1 MGKKT
6 ESKASAGI
14 SPIAAALASSS
25 KEVAKA
31 QAKGKAKEKSH
42 AAKTKAKACT
52 PSKTQAAS
60 PSERSVA
67 TPALKTDS
75 KAKSGSLSYAT
86 VLPQK
91 RKLMT
96 ASLKDAREMDHP
108 DASQANLSL
117 EELATTSEQ
126 QVQADV
132 IHSCLEKHGQTT
144 STSPYPSGVQD
155 AKAEQLGQEQEDKS
169 LPVTVPTPEE
179 RMAAPDAAGT
189 APAAMVNKVDL
200 PEQDSETVPTLDEMM
215 DRKSAAAGAAEGVGG
230 ADTSAPEKMVDPQQQ
245 DALPGTVPI
254 LEEKMAGDD
263 GGAGDVGKSAVSA
276 DVAGEDTP
284 AEVDLQ
290 QQDALP
296 ETVPNLEEKMA
307 AASVAGDDGG
317 AGDVGKSAVS
327 ADVAGEDTP
336 AEVDLQQQDA
346 LPETVPNLEEKM
358 AAASVA
364 GDDGGAGDVGKS
376 AVSADASVAGED
388 TPAEVDPQQQD
399 ALPET
404 VPILEEKM
412 ELERD
417 DRKSADL
424 ADGKPVPEQQL
435 DVAGEVAG
443 TEAPAPKKEVDA
455 KKTKPTQAEILDYR
469 NLVQRRL
476 SRLTPAEQSVNFG
489 WAEKHDALPD
499 FNKERAEQSP
509 PLPPVLF
516 KPGNDVSPEVF
527 ADFIDFK
534 MWLWLHDYEDEKL
547 DLNLD
552 GESCNSSLS
561 TDSEIR
567 DIQHAFA
574 EELENGG
581 RGFAMAIFV
590 IVTVTVTCI
599 CHLSPF
605 VTKLYRIELNTSPF
619 RCFD

>member
-14 SPIAAALASSS
+14 SPIAAAFASSS

-67 TPALKTDS
+67 TPALKTES

-254 LEEKMAGDD
+254 
-263 GGAGDVGKSAVSA
+263 
-276 DVAGEDTP
+276 
-284 AEVDLQ
+284 
-290 QQDALP
+290 
-296 ETVPNLEEKMA
+296 LEEKMA

-499 FNKERAEQSP
+499 FNKERAGQSP

-590 IVTVTVTCI
+590 IDQV
-599 CHLSPF
+599 
-605 VTKLYRIELNTSPF
+605 KLVRDSIGDETLRF
-619 RCFD
+619 RCLPKKLNLLSACSGTGLFELCARALMKEINPEACVLSVQIFHAVKPS